1 MNGLTAKSYIYEA
14 AIAGKYDPE
23 LFPTERNLILKTGA
37 QVMMIK
43 NDSENSGFP
52 RWVNGSLGIIKYL
65 TENSIMVEINRCTYS
80 IKRESWE
87 AIEYEYD
94 QEMKKIKANVTG
106 TFVQYP
112 IKAAWAVT
120 IHKSQGQSF
129 DRIAIDLGNGA
140 FAHGQTYVALS
151 RCTSLE
157 GITLRTP
164 VRYKDIILDS
174 KVVHFMEQIRPE
186 DIIF

>member
-1 MNGLTAKSYIYEA
+1 
-14 AIAGKYDPE
+14 
-23 LFPTERNLILKTGA
+23 
-37 QVMMIK
+37 
-43 NDSENSGFP
+43 
-52 RWVNGSLGIIKYL
+52 
-65 TENSIMVEINRCTYS
+65 MVEINRHVHS
-80 IKRESWE
+80 IKKESWE

-94 QEMKKIKANVTG
+94 QETKKIKANVTG
-106 TFVQYP
+106 TFIQYP

-129 DRIAIDLGNGA
+129 DQIAIDLGNGA
-140 FAHGQTYVALS
+140 FTHGQTYVALS

-164 VRYKDIILDS
+164 VQYKDIILDP
-174 KVVHFMEQIRPE
+174 KVVNFMKKIRPE